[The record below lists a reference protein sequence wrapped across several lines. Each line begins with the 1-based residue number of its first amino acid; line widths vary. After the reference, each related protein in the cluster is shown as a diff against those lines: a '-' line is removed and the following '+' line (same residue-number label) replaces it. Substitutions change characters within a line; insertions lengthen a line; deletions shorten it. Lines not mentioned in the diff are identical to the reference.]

1 MDAQSSHDAQVIEI
15 SGDIPDLTRSPGGS
29 KICGEA
35 PCGFADAGS
44 ISRDSEE
51 RSNSMRKLLMAVVLC
66 FIFMTVEVVGGIK
79 ANSLAILTDAAHLLS
94 DVAAFAI
101 SLFSLWA
108 AGWEATP
115 RQSYGF
121 FRIEI
126 LGALVSIQMIWLLAG
141 ILVYEAIDRIISG
154 PREVDGFLMFLV
166 SAFGLVVNIVM
177 ALLLGHDHGHGH
189 GHGHDHHG
197 HSHGFSVSTHDHGHH
212 HDAKHTITEHHH
224 THDDHAHHVGKHSE
238 DAHDH
243 THEDHTHHHAHN
255 EVTEPLLGESKDGPE
270 KKKKK
275 QWNINVQGAYL
286 HVLGDSI
293 QSVGV
298 MIGGAVIWYKP
309 EWQIV
314 DLICTLI
321 FSVIVLGTTI
331 NMLRNILEVLME
343 STPREI
349 DATKLESGLLEM
361 EEVVAVHELHIWA
374 ITVGKVLLACHV
386 KIRPEANADLVLDK
400 VINYIKRVY
409 NISHVTIQIER

>member
-1 MDAQSSHDAQVIEI
+1 MEAQSSQHGQVIEI
-15 SGDIPDLTRSPGGS
+15 GGDLCEER

-35 PCGFADAGS
+35 PCGFADAGA
-44 ISRDSEE
+44 ISKDSEE
-51 RSNSMRKLLMAVVLC
+51 RSTAMRKLLVAVILC
-66 FIFMTVEVVGGIK
+66 VIFMTVEVVGGIK

-108 AGWEATP
+108 AGWEANP

-126 LGALVSIQMIWLLAG
+126 LGALVSIQLIWLLAG
-141 ILVYEAIDRIISG
+141 ILVYEATDRMIAG
-154 PREVDGFLMFLV
+154 PKDVDGFLMFMV
-166 SAFGLVVNIVM
+166 AAFGLVVNILM
-177 ALLLGHDHGHGH
+177 AFLLGHDHGHGH
-189 GHGHDHHG
+189 GHGHDHGHDHHG
-197 HSHGFSVSTHDHGHH
+197 HSHGHDHHH
-212 HDAKHTITEHHH
+212 SHSHGVSVTSHTKDEHHH
-224 THDDHAHHVGKHSE
+224 THDEKDPE
-238 DAHDH
+238 DAHHH
-243 THEDHTHHHAHN
+243 THEDHKHHDAHK
-255 EVTEPLLGESKDGPE
+255 EVTEPLLGESKDRP
-270 KKKKK
+270 KKKR
-275 QWNINVQGAYL
+275 NINVQGAYL

-293 QSVGV
+293 QSIGV

-343 STPREI
+343 GTPREI
-349 DATKLESGLLEM
+349 DATELERGVLEM
-361 EEVVAVHELHIWA
+361 EEVLAVHELHIWA

-386 KIRPEANADLVLDK
+386 KIKRDADADMVLDK
-400 VINYIKRVY
+400 VVDYIKRVY